1 MFKPANTRAAR
12 HRRHRR
18 IRRRLVGT
26 AARPRLCVFRSLQHI
41 YAQVIDDARGHTIA
55 AASSLDA
62 DLRMA
67 AASKAEQAKAVGAA
81 VATRANAAGV
91 TQVVFDRSGYM
102 YHGRV
107 KALADAAREQGLEF

>member
-12 HRRHRR
+12 QRRHRR

-55 AASSLDA
+55 AASSLDP
-62 DLRMA
+62 DLPKSKG
-67 AASKAEQAKAVGAA
+67 SKAEQAKAVGTA
-81 VATRANAAGV
+81 VATRAKAAGV
-91 TQVVFDRSGYM
+91 RQVVFDRSGYM
-102 YHGRV
+102 YHGRI